1 MCHNGHGYVSVY
13 RNDNAILSLF
23 LTNHIFCSKSNTT
36 SVLCGTG
43 TVYPSGEPEFTPLF
57 SGVRVARALMF
68 CVMFCISFISL
79 VSFFY
84 WSFYCLPFF
93 YWSFYCLP
101 FFYWSFY
108 CLPFFDLQLLITSLV
123 S

>member
-68 CVMFCISFISL
+68 CVMFCISFISPL
-79 VSFFY
+79 SA
-84 WSFYCLPFF
+84 
-93 YWSFYCLP
+93 
-101 FFYWSFY
+101 
-108 CLPFFDLQLLITSLV
+108 LLRLTAADYLFGILKLFINLTKIARIGLGP
-123 S
+123 